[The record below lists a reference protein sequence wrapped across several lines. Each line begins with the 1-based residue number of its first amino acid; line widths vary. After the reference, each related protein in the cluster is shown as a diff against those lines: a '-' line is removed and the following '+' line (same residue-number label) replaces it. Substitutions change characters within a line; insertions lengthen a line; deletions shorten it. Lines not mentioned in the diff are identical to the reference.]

1 MEFGWTEEQ
10 EATRAAVRAFVEDRL
25 PEWWDDTTHT
35 VTGGDR
41 TSAWCRSFAPAI
53 ADAGWLTPHWPA
65 GHGGRDASAWD
76 LLIISEE
83 MWAHGEPRGCQY
95 MNVNWIGPA
104 IMRFGSPEQQ
114 ATFLPPMAAGTV
126 RWCQGFSEPDA
137 GSDLAAV
144 RTLAIRDGDDYVV
157 NGTKIWTSYAGEAD
171 HCFLVVRTDPASR
184 GRAGIS
190 VLLVPMG
197 TPGLDVR
204 PIGAVVGEHAFH
216 ELVLT
221 DVRVPVRLRLGD
233 EHDGWQV
240 VTTALGFERVG
251 APRYARALGALDGLA
266 AELARRGALDD
277 PLVLARLGDA
287 VAACEAARLLAYA
300 VVDERARGEPA
311 STIGNVLRV
320 AVAAADQQVAECF
333 LDLLG
338 PEALF
343 DGSAG
348 VARFGEGAPATVAAG
363 TTEVQ
368 LDLIARRRLGLGGAR
383 PTGG

>member
-1 MEFGWTEEQ
+1 VDFGWTEEQ
-10 EATRAAVRAFVEDRL
+10 QATRAAVRAFVEGAL
-25 PEWWDDTTHT
+25 PDWWDATTHT

-41 TSAWCRSFAPAI
+41 TSAWCRTFAPQVA
-53 ADAGWLTPHWPA
+53 AAGWLTPHWPTEF
-65 GHGGRDASAWD
+65 GGRDASAWE

-104 IMRFGSPEQQ
+104 IMRFGDDDQRAEH
-114 ATFLPPMAAGTV
+114 LPPMAAGTV

-144 RTLAIRDGDDYVV
+144 RTSAIRDGDDYVV
-157 NGTKIWTSYAGEAD
+157 NGSKIWTSYAGEAD
-171 HCFLVVRTDPASR
+171 HCFLVVRTDPESK
-184 GRAGIS
+184 GRQGIS

-197 TPGLDVR
+197 SPGLVVR
-204 PIGAVVGEHAFH
+204 PIPAVVGEHAFH
-216 ELVLT
+216 EVVFT
-221 DVRVPVRLRLGD
+221 DVRVPARLRLGE

-240 VTTALGFERVG
+240 VTAALGFERVG
-251 APRYARALGALDGLA
+251 APRYARALRALDLLA
-266 AELARRGALDD
+266 AELARRGQLDD

-287 VAACEAARLLAYA
+287 LGACEAARLLAYA
-300 VVDERARGEPA
+300 VVDERARGEAA

-333 LDLLG
+333 VDLLG

-343 DGSAG
+343 DASPG

-368 LDLIARRRLGLGGAR
+368 LDLIARRRLDLGGPR
-383 PTGG
+383 PAGR